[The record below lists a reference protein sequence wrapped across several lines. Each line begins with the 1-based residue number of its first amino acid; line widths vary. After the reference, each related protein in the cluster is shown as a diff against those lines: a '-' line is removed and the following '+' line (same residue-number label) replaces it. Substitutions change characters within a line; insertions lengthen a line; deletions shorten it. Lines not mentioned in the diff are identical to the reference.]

1 MEKDVEKIYNDVLDS
16 INCENDDFINSYF
29 ENDDIMEEMQGN
41 SMEDDEFY
49 DDWTEEVELEQEEPL
64 VENYVEKIDEPEEF
78 TEIKL
83 EIPTETVENSG
94 IEFNN
99 NDFESLLTSSE
110 QFDNMMIE
118 PIEETEVEEEI
129 VEKEEIITPDELV
142 INEIEVEEIPEKIE
156 EKEEFTTD
164 DLLELIEKT
173 DNSEEFFEKL
183 EDRLDD

>member
-29 ENDDIMEEMQGN
+29 EDDDITDEMQGN
-41 SMEDDEFY
+41 IMTDDDFEDDL
-49 DDWTEEVELEQEEPL
+49 TEDVELEQVELP
-64 VENYVEKIDEPEEF
+64 VENYVENIDGLETYEEKELENT
-78 TEIKL
+78 TEV
-83 EIPTETVENSG
+83 VENCDV
-94 IEFNN
+94 EFNN

-110 QFDNMMIE
+110 EFENLMIDS
-118 PIEETEVEEEI
+118 IEKVENPKEFIENEVELLPEELI
-129 VEKEEIITPDELV
+129 E
-142 INEIEVEEIPEKIE
+142 NEILIEEIPET

-173 DNSEEFFEKL
+173 DNSEEFFEQL